1 MHVHKEQAP
10 ALRVSST
17 QDPVAAEKQRQS
29 DYVSH
34 AVPLTARVGR
44 WQLTMSYWSLLSAM
58 CWVFFGALAATLYGT
73 VPALIALAAT
83 IACMSVLGPMFTRN
97 SIRGGLSSTLLS
109 RRPFGLLGGTLT
121 SLLMAAMVTY
131 YTIFESSTLA
141 ISLKLYFGGAMPMWF
156 WYALV
161 SLAMLPL
168 MLGSVQT
175 WMARLNGLLLP
186 FYVIGLAA
194 VVGIAVFH
202 TGDGGAWL
210 HFDGVVPQVAR
221 PIPGWLMGFCLLMGT
236 WPLILTGTDFAR
248 FGKIED
254 IRFHEHSTFGFL
266 FYLWLYGANGLA
278 GIFLIRAMLPND
290 PTQEAGVVQAIL
302 SAGGLLGLLLIVVT
316 QTRIS
321 TLNYYEASMNFER
334 LAAGTLGVKLGRT
347 AWVLIVGV
355 LTFVLMLT
363 DVFSYLMRALQ
374 WQSAFFLG
382 WIAIVAMHLWLNPDE
397 RRDAMEFRANRV
409 PLVTPGLIAWL
420 ISGAV
425 GIALTESKS
434 VPPLANAL
442 ASPISLVVGAGL
454 YLIFWKLLP
463 SRSTG
468 HALDP
473 RNEVADSSRAWI
485 DCDSCGYGFVAYE
498 MDRDPVDGNA
508 VCDECAT
515 VGRMRP
521 RTAAATVRPTAN
533 PSS

>member
-1 MHVHKEQAP
+1 MHVHKQQAP
-10 ALRVSST
+10 ALRVSAT
-17 QDPVAAEKQRQS
+17 EDPVAAAKQRQA
-29 DYVSH
+29 DYVNH

-73 VPALIALAAT
+73 VPALIALAVT
-83 IACMSVLGPMFTRN
+83 IACMSLLGPMFTRN
-97 SIRGGLSSTLLS
+97 SVLGGLSSTLLS

-141 ISLKLYFGGAMPMWF
+141 VSLKLYFGGGLPMWF

-168 MLGSVQT
+168 MLGSVQS
-175 WMARLNGLLLP
+175 WMAKLNGFLLP
-186 FYVIGLAA
+186 FYVVGLAA
-194 VVGIAVFH
+194 VVGMAVFH
-202 TGDGGAWL
+202 TDQGSAWL
-210 HFDGVVPQVAR
+210 HFSGVVPQVAR

-248 FGKIED
+248 FGKVED
-254 IRFHEHSTFGFL
+254 SGFHEHTTFGFL

-278 GIFLIRAMLPND
+278 GIYLVRTMLPHD

-302 SAGGLLGLLLIVVT
+302 SSGGLLGLLLIIVT

-334 LAAGTLGVKLGRT
+334 LAAGTLGIKLGRM

-382 WIAIVAMHLWLNPDE
+382 WIAIVATHLWLNPHE
-397 RRDAMEFRANRV
+397 RKDGLEFRANRV
-409 PLVTPGLIAWL
+409 ALVTPGLIAWI

-425 GIALTESKS
+425 GIALTESRS
-434 VPPLANAL
+434 VPALANAL
-442 ASPISLVVGAGL
+442 ASPISLVVGVGL
-454 YLIFWKLLP
+454 YLLLWKLMP
-463 SRSTG
+463 VRARG

-473 RNEVADSSRAWI
+473 RREVSDPRHAWI
-485 DCDSCGYGFVAYE
+485 ECASCNNGYTAYE
-498 MDRDPVDGNA
+498 TDRDPQQGSA
-508 VCDECAT
+508 ICDECAT
-515 VGRMRP
+515 LTCMGVRSASP
-521 RTAAATVRPTAN
+521 LSAATAD
-533 PSS
+533 